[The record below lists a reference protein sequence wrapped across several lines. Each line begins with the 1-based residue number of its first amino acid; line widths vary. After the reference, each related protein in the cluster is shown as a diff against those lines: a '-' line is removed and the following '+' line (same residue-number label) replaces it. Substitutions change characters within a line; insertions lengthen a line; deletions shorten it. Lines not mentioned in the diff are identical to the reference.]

1 MTSKRHAISGLK
13 QVKPLEAAIWN
24 EDLRFVEEREIT

>member
-1 MTSKRHAISGLK
+1 MTSKRYAISGLK
-13 QVKPLEAAIWN
+13 LVEPLEAAMRN